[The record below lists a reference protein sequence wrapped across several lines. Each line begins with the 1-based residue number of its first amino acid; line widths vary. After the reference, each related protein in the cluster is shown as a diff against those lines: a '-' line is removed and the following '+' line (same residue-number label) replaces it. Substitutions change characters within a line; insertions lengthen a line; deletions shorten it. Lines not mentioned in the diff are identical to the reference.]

1 MLFEKIKKISE
12 EKRIPIAQIEKAAGF
27 GKNTIFRWNPE
38 KADSVVPS
46 IDKVRRVA
54 DVLGVTVNDLLDYD
68 QAEYDPEIY
77 DLMQRL
83 AERPEL
89 RLLLRASKDVPK
101 ESIEAMLRLM
111 NYDGEN

>member
-1 MLFEKIKKISE
+1 MLFEKIKKLSE

-68 QAEYDPEIY
+68 DGTDPE
-77 DLMQRL
+77 LVL
-83 AERPEL
+83 ALKAAEERPEL
-89 RLLLRASKDVPK
+89 RVLFSLGSKATKEDVEAVIRLLSR
-101 ESIEAMLRLM
+101 
-111 NYDGEN
+111 